1 MSSSEKPLAIDIPV
15 QLPELKVAFS
25 VAALAFEGD
34 LPASIFH
41 LELIAKD
48 ADDWN
53 ANAQII
59 AVFHTNAGHVTLN
72 DIAYNAE
79 RTVAT
84 GNPYKKLLLD
94 LMKLG
99 VQIELCGATARV
111 HKWGN
116 VDLLPRPKLNT
127 VPIPKMSQP
136 LPQSFAQI
144 PRGD

>member
-53 ANAQII
+53 AVVRLWQPWVQQGDAEAEYQ
-59 AVFHTNAGHVTLN
+59 L
-72 DIAYNAE
+72 AYTTSGVLPLMTT
-79 RTVAT
+79 RHAT
-84 GNPYKKLLLD
+84 
-94 LMKLG
+94 
-99 VQIELCGATARV
+99 T
-111 HKWGN
+111 
-116 VDLLPRPKLNT
+116 
-127 VPIPKMSQP
+127 
-136 LPQSFAQI
+136 
-144 PRGD
+144 